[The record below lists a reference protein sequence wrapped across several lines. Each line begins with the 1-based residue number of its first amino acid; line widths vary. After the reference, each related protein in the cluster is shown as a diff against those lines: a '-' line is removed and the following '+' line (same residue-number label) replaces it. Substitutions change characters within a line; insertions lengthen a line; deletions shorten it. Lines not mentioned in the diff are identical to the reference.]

1 MAGVDTSRM
10 TEGNY
15 LTGQFLI
22 AMPAMADPNFDRTVT
37 YICEHNDEGAL
48 GIIINRP
55 TSMSLG
61 EILAQMDLE
70 STDPAIAAQPVL
82 QGGPVQPERGFVIHD
97 DGGESFS
104 STLSVPDGLKVTTS
118 RDILVSLA
126 GGKGPPRAVIALGY
140 AGWGAGQ
147 LEAEMVANAWLT
159 VPAAAE
165 IIFSVPFERRWE
177 SAAQLLGVSIS
188 ALSSE
193 AGHA

>member
-1 MAGVDTSRM
+1 MS
-10 TEGNY
+10 EGQY

-48 GIIINRP
+48 GIIVNRP
-55 TSMSLG
+55 TAMSLG
-61 EILAQMDLE
+61 DILAQLE
-70 STDPAIAAQPVL
+70 LEVSDPALAAQPVL
-82 QGGPVQPERGFVIHD
+82 QGGPVQPERGFVIHE
-97 DGGESFS
+97 DGGQAFS
-104 STLSVPDGLKVTTS
+104 ATLAVPDGLKVTTS
-118 RDILVSLA
+118 RDILVALA
-126 GGKGPPRAVIALGY
+126 EGHGPPRAVVALGY

-159 VPAAAE
+159 VPATPD

-177 SAAQLLGVSIS
+177 AAAALLGVNIAS
-188 ALSSE
+188 LSSE

>member
-1 MAGVDTSRM
+1 MSNGP
-10 TEGNY
+10 Y

-37 YICEHNDEGAL
+37 YVCEHNDEGAL
-48 GIIINRP
+48 GIIVNRP
-55 TSMSLG
+55 TSMMLG
-61 EILAQMDLE
+61 EVLGQMDLKVA
-70 STDPAIAAQPVL
+70 DPALAAQRVL
-82 QGGPVQPERGFVIHD
+82 HGGPVQPERGFVIHD
-97 DGGESFS
+97 DGEERFS
-104 STLSVPDGLKVTTS
+104 STLAVDDGLKVTTS

-126 GGKGPPRAVIALGY
+126 EGHGPSRAVIALGY

-147 LEAEMVANAWLT
+147 LEAEMANNAWLT
-159 VPAAAE
+159 VPASAD

-177 SAAQLLGVSIS
+177 SAAALLGVSIA

>member
-1 MAGVDTSRM
+1 MS
-10 TEGNY
+10 EGQY

-37 YICEHNDEGAL
+37 YVCEHNDDGAL
-48 GIIINRP
+48 GIIVNRP
-55 TSMSLG
+55 TSMRLG
-61 EILAQMDLE
+61 EVLEQMDL
-70 STDPAIAAQPVL
+70 TMADPALAEQPVL
-82 QGGPVQPERGFVIHD
+82 QGGPVQPERGFVIHED
-97 DGGESFS
+97 AGELYG
-104 STLSVPDGLKVTTS
+104 STLKVPDGLRVTTS

-126 GGKGPPRAVIALGY
+126 EGHGPPRAVIALGY

-147 LEAEMVANAWLT
+147 LEEEMANNAWLT
-159 VPAAAE
+159 VPASPD

-177 SAAQLLGVSIS
+177 SAAALLGVSIA

>member
-1 MAGVDTSRM
+1 MSEDQ
-10 TEGNY
+10 Y

-22 AMPAMADPNFDRTVT
+22 AMPAMDDPNFDRTVT
-37 YICEHNDEGAL
+37 YVCEHNDEGAL
-48 GIIINRP
+48 GIVINRP
-55 TSMSLG
+55 IDMSLA

-70 STDPAIAAQPVL
+70 IPDPALAEQLVL

-97 DGGESFS
+97 DGGAAGFS
-104 STLSVPDGLKVTTS
+104 ATLDVQDGIKVTTS
-118 RDILVSLA
+118 RDILEALA
-126 GGKGPPRAVIALGY
+126 KGSGPQRAVIALGY

-147 LEAEMVANAWLT
+147 LEAEMAANSWLT
-159 VPAAAE
+159 VPATPD

-177 SAAQLLGVSIS
+177 AAARLIGIDIT

>member
-1 MAGVDTSRM
+1 MSETQ
-10 TEGNY
+10 Y

-22 AMPAMADPNFDRTVT
+22 AMPSMADPNFDRTVT

-48 GIIINRP
+48 GIIVNRP
-55 TSMSLG
+55 TPMSLG
-61 EILAQMDLE
+61 EILAQMDLQI
-70 STDPAIAAQPVL
+70 TDPAVAAQPVL

-97 DGGESFS
+97 DGNAGFS
-104 STLSVPDGLKVTTS
+104 STLSMLDGLKVTTS
-118 RDILVSLA
+118 RDILVALAEGHGPQRSL
-126 GGKGPPRAVIALGY
+126 IALGY

-147 LEAEMVANAWLT
+147 LETEMVNNAWLT
-159 VPAAAE
+159 VPATAE

-177 SAAQLLGVSIS
+177 SAAALLGVSIA

>member
-1 MAGVDTSRM
+1 MS
-10 TEGNY
+10 EGQY

-48 GIIINRP
+48 GIIVNRP
-55 TSMSLG
+55 TPMSLG
-61 EILAQMDLE
+61 DILAQLDLE
-70 STDPAIAAQPVL
+70 VSDPALAAQPVL
-82 QGGPVQPERGFVIHD
+82 QGGPVQPERGFVIHE
-97 DGGESFS
+97 DGGQAFS
-104 STLSVPDGLKVTTS
+104 ATLAVPDGLKVTTS
-118 RDILVSLA
+118 RDILVALA
-126 GGKGPPRAVIALGY
+126 EGHGPPRAVVALGY

-159 VPAAAE
+159 VPATPD
-165 IIFSVPFERRWE
+165 IIFTVPFERRWE
-177 SAAQLLGVSIS
+177 AAAALLGVNIA

>member
-1 MAGVDTSRM
+1 MS
-10 TEGNY
+10 EGQY

-48 GIIINRP
+48 GIIVNRP
-55 TSMSLG
+55 TPMSLAD
-61 EILAQMDLE
+61 ILAQMDLE
-70 STDPAIAAQPVL
+70 VSDPILAAQPVL

-97 DGGESFS
+97 DTGQDFNA
-104 STLSVPDGLKVTTS
+104 TLSVTEGLKVTTS
-118 RDILVSLA
+118 RDILVAMA
-126 GGKGPPRAVIALGY
+126 GGHGPARAVVALGY

-159 VPAAAE
+159 VPASAE

-177 SAAQLLGVSIS
+177 AAAALLGVNIA
-188 ALSSE
+188 ALSPE